1 MRRIYPLALLFLFL
15 ISCSDSENTDNET
28 PIVREQSTYQVLI
41 QEDIIY
47 AQGLSHENFTSPN
60 AEEVDLKLDIYLPD
74 NELKNRPLLFFTH
87 GGGFSGGSKQQE
99 QIVEIANFYASRG
112 WVVVSNDYRLQGDAG
127 TVPQEWIDYSAT
139 LPEEGRKQFL
149 AIYPAIRDSKAAL
162 RWIVS
167 NAESYNINTDYI
179 TVGGGSAGAITAIA
193 IGVSDLE
200 DYKDELEIIND
211 PSLPS
216 TNLDEEYE
224 IKTIIDFWGSK
235 VALDALAE
243 IYGYQRF
250 DVNDPPMFIVHGT
263 ADSTVPFSSAE
274 DLRSIYESNNIPFAF
289 YPAEN
294 AGHGIWGK
302 TFENKTLAEL
312 SFEFIIE
319 QQNIM
324 VE

>member
-1 MRRIYPLALLFLFL
+1 MRIIFLLSILLFVFA
-15 ISCSDSENTDNET
+15 SCNEDENTDTNL
-28 PIVREQSTYQVLI
+28 PIVKEQSTYEVLV
-41 QEDIIY
+41 QEDIVY

-74 NELKNRPLLFFTH
+74 SDLKNRPLIFFTH

-99 QIVEIANFYASRG
+99 QIVDIANFYASRG
-112 WVVVSNDYRLQGDAG
+112 WVFVSNDYRLKGDAG
-127 TVPQEWIDYSAT
+127 TVPQEWIDYAQT
-139 LPEEGRKQFL
+139 VPEEDRDQFL

-162 RWIVS
+162 RWVVA
-167 NAESYNINTDYI
+167 NADSYNINTDYI
-179 TVGGGSAGAITAIA
+179 TVGGGSAGAITAIT
-193 IGVSDLE
+193 IGVSELE
-200 DYKDELEIIND
+200 DYRDELEIVKD

-235 VALDALAE
+235 VALDALEE

-250 DVNDPPMFIVHGT
+250 DENDPPIIIVHGT
-263 ADSTVPFSSAE
+263 ADPTVSFSNAE
-274 DLRSIYESNNIPFAF
+274 DLRSLYETNNIPFAF